1 MMTDL
6 GCFVI
11 TEGHVSCSA
20 VIITNYSIQLFF
32 SGFCEFAFFFA
43 TQQRWPT
50 SEVTPLR
57 IQGCANFM
65 HHHAFAADGH

>member
-1 MMTDL
+1 MTDL

-43 TQQRWPT
+43 TQHNVRRNTRQATAGPGGLGRGA
-50 SEVTPLR
+50 VAGAMR
-57 IQGCANFM
+57 
-65 HHHAFAADGH
+65 